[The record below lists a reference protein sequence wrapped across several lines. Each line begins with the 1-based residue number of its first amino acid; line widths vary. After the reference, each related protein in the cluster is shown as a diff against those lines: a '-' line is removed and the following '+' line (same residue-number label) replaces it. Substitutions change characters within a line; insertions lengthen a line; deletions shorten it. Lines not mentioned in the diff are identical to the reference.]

1 MDKCTPLGRRRL
13 LAVGALA
20 GTAGVAGCSGIGDI
34 TGGGNGGDV
43 PGEDDDGLAG
53 IGDSGPDPAAWRT
66 AYFDNANTSYH
77 PTAELPRDG
86 VTEQWRIE
94 TGLNGTPTSP
104 IAADGTVYLG
114 GDDRPIMFVDLE
126 TGEVEWSGPADEVV
140 GITSSDPV
148 VTDEVLHYTDGT
160 RLYTFDLGGAMLDRV
175 DVDPGLG
182 TGSMTV
188 IDGIGYVARRDAT
201 DKIGI
206 IGYDLD
212 EKEPVFTYEE
222 DQASGPPAVDDG
234 QLLVRD
240 RGANKG
246 VTAVS
251 METGERAWVTEFDG
265 DLYQTVVVGD
275 ELAYIA
281 GKKEEPGFGEFV
293 GGFVNAYDTATGDRK
308 WQVEGPGGLTQ
319 SNVVFAE
326 GIVYAGFEYED
337 GGPNVVA
344 LDAETGEVVW
354 EEPVGDQ
361 PYNLA
366 MAGET
371 LVIGDAFDAAV
382 YAFDATTGEKLWS
395 FNTENKVRSPIT
407 VVDGTVL
414 LGDNGGIYYAIGG
427 P

>member
-1 MDKCTPLGRRRL
+1 MDDPTPVSRRRL
-13 LAVGALA
+13 LAAGALA

-34 TGGGNGGDV
+34 GGGGNGGDV

-94 TGLNGTPTSP
+94 LSEDYTRASPT
-104 IAADGTVYLG
+104 AADGTVYLG
-114 GDDRPIMFVDLE
+114 GEDRPIIFVDIE
-126 TGEVEWSGPADEVV
+126 TGEVEWSGPSDEVV
-140 GITSSDPV
+140 GITRSDPV
-148 VTDEVLHYTDGT
+148 VTDELLHYTDGNE
-160 RLYTFDLGGAMLDRV
+160 LYTFDLGGAMLDRA
-175 DVDPGLG
+175 DVDPSPLG
-182 TGSMTV
+182 AGSMTV
-188 IDGIGYVARRDAT
+188 IDGIGYVAREDAT
-201 DKIGI
+201 NKIGI

-212 EKEPVFTYEE
+212 EKEPVFTYEA

-251 METGERAWVTEFDG
+251 METGERVWVTEFEAS
-265 DLYQTVVVGD
+265 LAQTIVVGD
-275 ELAYIA
+275 GLAYVT
-281 GKKEEPGFGEFV
+281 GTKGDFDEFI
-293 GGFVNAYDTATGDRK
+293 GGFIYAFDTATGDRK
-308 WQVEGPGGLTQ
+308 WEFEGPGAGTQ

-326 GIVYAGFEYED
+326 GIVYTGFENKD
-337 GGPNVVA
+337 GSPNVVA

-354 EEPVGDQ
+354 EEPVGDK
-361 PYNLA
+361 PYHLA

-371 LVIGDAFDAAV
+371 LVIGDEMDAAV
-382 YAFDATTGEKLWS
+382 YALDATTGEKLWS
-395 FNTENKVRSPIT
+395 FDTEKRIIIPIT
-407 VVDGTVL
+407 VVNGTVL
-414 LGDNGGIYYAIGG
+414 VGDNGGTYYAISGT
-427 P
+427 

>member
-1 MDKCTPLGRRRL
+1 MDDPTPVSRRRL
-13 LAVGALA
+13 LAAGALA
-20 GTAGVAGCSGIGDI
+20 GAAGVAGCSGIGDI
-34 TGGGNGGDV
+34 GGGGNGG
-43 PGEDDDGLAG
+43 DDDGLAG
-53 IGDSGPDPAAWRT
+53 IGDSGPDPTAWRT

-86 VTEQWRIE
+86 VTEQWRIDTSE
-94 TGLNGTPTSP
+94 NYTRTSP
-104 IAADGTVYLG
+104 TAADGTVYLG
-114 GDDRPIMFVDLE
+114 GSDRPIMFVDIE
-126 TGEVEWSGPADEVV
+126 TGEVEWSGPSDEVD
-140 GITSSDPV
+140 ITSSDPV
-148 VTDEVLHYTDGT
+148 VTDELLHYTDGT
-160 RLYTFDLGGAMLDRV
+160 LLYTFDLGGAMLERV
-175 DVDPGLG
+175 DVDPRPYE

-188 IDGIGYVARRDAT
+188 IDGIGYVARRDAAN
-201 DKIGI
+201 KIGI

-222 DQASGPPAVDDG
+222 DQASGPPAADDG

-251 METGERAWVTEFDG
+251 LETGERAWVTEFEG

-281 GKKEEPGFGEFV
+281 GNKEEPGFGEFV

-308 WQVEGPGGLTQ
+308 WQVEGPGGLTR

-337 GGPNVVA
+337 GSPNVVA

-382 YAFDATTGEKLWS
+382 YALDATTGERLWS
-395 FNTENKVRSPIT
+395 FDTEEGIGIPIT

-414 LGDNGGIYYAIGG
+414 LGDNGGTYYAIGG
-427 P
+427 T